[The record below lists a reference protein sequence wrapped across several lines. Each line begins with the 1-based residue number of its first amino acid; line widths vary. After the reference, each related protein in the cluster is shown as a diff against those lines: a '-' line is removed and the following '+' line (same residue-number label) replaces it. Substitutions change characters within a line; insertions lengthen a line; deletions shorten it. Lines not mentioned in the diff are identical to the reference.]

1 MEQMNQCPNCGKYVS
16 ADKTYCMNCGTTLG
30 VRCEGCGRVLPV
42 GTKACVGCGHSFVR
56 KTKKKRREPRVLPL
70 IKRHAHVILMGVLA
84 AAVLA
89 VAILAALPAL
99 YFEMV
104 DTAKIDSLV
113 SLYSTSGYGLAGYFV
128 GAHPE
133 GVVSLLADAAFT
145 PHELPLRLCLYAVG
159 IGYLAVLVGL
169 SLTALLA
176 AVNSRRFGRLT
187 ARRMILPLAVSTA
200 GAGIAFGVSVAV
212 RRMLTDAATLT
223 YLTQPEVAPNV
234 VQKPITYA
242 ITVGSNAPL
251 IMLIMTALLTAV
263 HISLYLLS
271 IKSREASSER
281 PLGAILAYPFRTLA
295 RLVRRLLHRRG
306 EEKTVTCTRNFRIYL
321 ILLAASLIFTQVLR
335 SKVSHIF
342 FWFVLILLPLLLIYA
357 LLSRA
362 ALSVGMISDDATIE
376 KGEPFTYEFVIRN
389 SSPLAS
395 PFIDAE
401 LSIPQSNSVRCTRRT
416 VRLSMAPLSG
426 YHVKNTVCF
435 RFRGTYDIGVRG
447 FYVHDFFRLF
457 RVYLPVDTTV
467 AVAVLPRRMQ
477 PDEVSA
483 RAISDATLRTVRSPL
498 AVDKLEVSDIRD
510 YRPGD
515 PLRSIHW
522 KLSSKSEEFIVK
534 EHNTGTSTETV
545 IFCDM
550 TPHFPDEPMSASA
563 DSLVEG
569 KKSKR
574 TSQKSKSK
582 KAATPAQPAAEP
594 AAAPDV
600 HRLLT
605 DEYYE
610 DMNEYVAD
618 GVVELTVAHV
628 LAELQAGN
636 DVLLVWFDRRADGGI
651 FAYPVRDAGEFERVW
666 RTFATA
672 PLCAPDRRVAELAA
686 ITADS
691 PSAKQ
696 LFVTGSLDTDM
707 MDSLSRIS
715 GVTDGAGFDSAE
727 VVLYNPEERFLHP
740 AARASYLEGC
750 AEQLREGG
758 FALSVYRSADI
769 ARMAKGGDG
778 V

>member
-1 MEQMNQCPNCGKYVS
+1 MEHMKQCPNCGKYVS

-30 VRCEGCGRVLPV
+30 VRCEGCGQVLPV
-42 GTKACVGCGHSFVR
+42 GTKVCVGCGHSFVR
-56 KTKKKRREPRVLPL
+56 KTKKKRREPRLLPL
-70 IKRHAHVILMGVLA
+70 IKRHAHAILIGVMA
-84 AAVLA
+84 AVVLA
-89 VAILAALPAL
+89 VAILAAFPAL

-113 SLYSTSGYGLAGYFV
+113 SLYSSSGYGLMGYFI
-128 GAHPE
+128 GAHPS
-133 GVVSLLADAAFT
+133 GITSLLEDAAFV

-159 IGYLAVLVGL
+159 VGYLAVIIGL
-169 SLTALLA
+169 ALTMLLA
-176 AVNSRRFGRLT
+176 IVNHRRFGKVT
-187 ARRMILPLAVSTA
+187 ARRMMIPLAVSTV
-200 GAGIAFGVSVAV
+200 GAALSFGVSVAV
-212 RRMLTDAATLT
+212 RHIITDAATLT
-223 YLTQPEVAPNV
+223 YLTLPEVAPNV
-234 VQKPITYA
+234 VQKPITLA
-242 ITVGSNAPL
+242 ITVGHAAPL
-251 IMLIMTALLTAV
+251 IILILTALLTVV
-263 HISLYLLS
+263 HIALYLLS
-271 IKSREASSER
+271 LKDLEASGER
-281 PLGAILAYPFRTLA
+281 SVGKILLAPFAALA
-295 RLVRRLLHRRG
+295 RLVRRVLRRRG
-306 EEKTVTCTRNFRIYL
+306 EEKTVTCTRNFRMYL
-321 ILLAASLIFTQVLR
+321 ILLGVSLIFTQVLR

-357 LLSRA
+357 LIARA
-362 ALSVGMISDDATIE
+362 ALSVSMISESATIE
-376 KGEPFTYEFVIRN
+376 KGESFTYEFVIHN
-389 SSPLAS
+389 SAPLAI

-401 LSIPQSNSVRCTRRT
+401 LYIPQSNSVRCTRRT

-426 YHVKNTVCF
+426 YHVKNSVRF
-435 RFRGTYDIGVRG
+435 RFRGTYDIGVNG

-457 RVYLPVDTTV
+457 RVYLPVDSTV
-467 AVAVLPRRMQ
+467 SVSVLPRRMH

-483 RAISDATLRTVRSPL
+483 RAISDATQRTVRSPL

-510 YRPGD
+510 YRQGD
-515 PLRSIHW
+515 PLKSIHW
-522 KLSSKSEEFIVK
+522 KLSSKSEDFVVK

-550 TPHFPDEPMSASA
+550 TPHFPDEPTSTDTAP
-563 DSLVEG
+563 VVK

-574 TSQKSKSK
+574 TSRKNT
-582 KAATPAQPAAEP
+582 KAAAPAEP
-594 AAAPDV
+594 VVTSAPEPDV

-605 DEYYE
+605 DEHYE

-651 FAYPVRDAGEFERVW
+651 FAYPVRDASEFERVW

-672 PLCAPDRRVAELAA
+672 PLCTPDRRVTELAA
-686 ITADS
+686 LTADS

-696 LFVTGSLDTDM
+696 LFVTGSLDTEM
-707 MDSLSRIS
+707 MESLSRVS

-727 VVLYNPEERFLHP
+727 VILYNPEERFLHVK
-740 AARASYLEGC
+740 ARASYLDGC
-750 AEQLREGG
+750 REQLRENG
-758 FALSVYRSADI
+758 FALSVYRSSDI